1 MMSLTSTSIYS
12 EDATEQASPSA
23 SAASLNELPIS
34 FVANSLS
41 NRITQVSAEWGAIT
55 DTLSKHDVRESKDGL
70 LWSGS
75 LYADCRGEGFIR
87 RCADN
92 VVSVSILIL
101 DYDGTLSIRQVREQ
115 LRNYRHAGYTSYSH
129 RSAGKKGR
137 DCFRTYLPLAAPVTP
152 QQLRERSIALK
163 LYFRGADPSSLS
175 ISRHFYTPSC
185 NTNLSV
191 LAESWTND
199 RERLL
204 SIEEFAINPPYQA
217 SPSDT
222 HSDLSDS
229 EKAELLS
236 KLASRRVCYE
246 PVWYGVAVALASNGF
261 TEGDFIQLT
270 LSGFMSSK
278 SSQQASAKWRAATRA
293 VQGGHTR
300 SIGYLVNVANGKHT
314 REFQ

>member
-1 MMSLTSTSIYS
+1 MPLTSTSIYREAPS
-12 EDATEQASPSA
+12 TIANSP
-23 SAASLNELPIS
+23 NELSVS

-41 NRITQVSAEWGAIT
+41 NRITQVSADWGTIT
-55 DTLSKHDVRESKDGL
+55 DTLSRHEVRESKDGL

-75 LYADCRGEGFIR
+75 HYADNRGEGFIR
-87 RCADN
+87 RCAEN
-92 VVSVSILIL
+92 VVSVGILIL

-115 LRNYRHAGYTSYSH
+115 LRNYRHAGYTSFSH
-129 RSAGKKGR
+129 RSAGKRGR
-137 DCFRTYLPLAAPVTP
+137 DCFRVYAPLATPVTP

-191 LAESWTND
+191 LAESWTHD

-204 SIEEFAINPPYQA
+204 SIEEFAINPPHPVA
-217 SPSDT
+217 HPDT
-222 HSDLSDS
+222 HSELSDS

-261 TEGDFIQLT
+261 TEADFIQLT

-278 SSQQASAKWRAATRA
+278 SSQQASAKWRAAMRA

-314 REFQ
+314 RDF